1 MTCLFCSI
9 GNYVLRSK
17 TRFLVTVQPS
27 QGNKLWER
35 RNTFLLL
42 PEEKECLC
50 DFMKPENTKW
60 ENLNPENMKLES
72 LKPEIQEG
80 IRRHIHRLGGT
91 ERAEIIEVGPGHAKI
106 AVDIRSD
113 CLNLYGKV
121 HGGFLFTLCDTVS
134 GMAAYCLEQM
144 NVTQDSSIQ
153 FLHGISEGRIY
164 VEANALHSGKRT
176 AVNRVTV
183 TSEDGT
189 LLANASFTMCLLGPL
204 SKFNLP
210 WLQADN

>member
-1 MTCLFCSI
+1 M
-9 GNYVLRSK
+9 
-17 TRFLVTVQPS
+17 
-27 QGNKLWER
+27 
-35 RNTFLLL
+35 
-42 PEEKECLC
+42 
-50 DFMKPENTKW
+50 D
-60 ENLNPENMKLES
+60 
-72 LKPEIQEG
+72 IQ
-80 IRRHIHRLGGT
+80 
-91 ERAEIIEVGPGHAKI
+91 
-106 AVDIRSD
+106 SD

-164 VEANALHSGKRT
+164 VEANALHIGKRT
-176 AVNRVTV
+176 AVNRLTV